1 MRALVVKLSS
11 LGDLFSA
18 MPAVQLVRRHTGAVL
33 EWVTQPEYVSLV
45 RRVRGVERVIA
56 YPRRDFFTAWP
67 AFRRDLRSTPH
78 DLVLDFQGLL
88 KSALVCRLAGGARL
102 IAPSFSREGSSF
114 FLREKA
120 APAPGNP
127 RHAVDLCLDTVR
139 HLRLPVDRV
148 EWGLD
153 FPAVE
158 IPGVPPHIALAP
170 FSRPGRQELAPGML
184 PRTGRVSAPA
194 GKPPPPLPGGRTADR
209 ACRSPRARTRAARV
223 QPLFDATVSRTGGLR
238 PHGPAR
244 HQRFRP
250 YAHGLRQP
258 APASS
263 PSSAPPTPA
272 AWALH
277 GDRLFFFFFFFVILQ
292 SPLFAPADRAG
303 RLQVG
308 DLKWMSCSI
317 RRRFP
322 RRPLHDFPGL
332 TGRAP
337 RSSPGNRPGT
347 ASGQPP
353 GRSGMAGTAGSKG
366 MNRERGRPG

>member
-67 AFRRDLRSTPH
+67 AFRRDLRSSSH
-78 DLVLDFQGLL
+78 ELVLDFQGLL
-88 KSALVCRLAGGARL
+88 KSALVCRLAGGARM

-120 APAPGNP
+120 APAPGDS

-170 FSRPGRQELAPGML
+170 FSRWPAKNWPLERFRELAASLLRETSGTL
-184 PRTGRVSAPA
+184 HLV
-194 GKPPPPLPGGRTADR
+194 GGPADR
-209 ACRSPRARTRAARV
+209 AACEALARELGPRVFNHAG
-223 QPLFDATVSRTGGLR
+223 ATDLPQTGGLLAR
-238 PHGPAR
+238 MDLLVTNDSGPMHMACAAGTRVLALFGPTDAR
-244 HQRFRP
+244 RTGP
-250 YAHGLRQP
+250 Y
-258 APASS
+258 
-263 PSSAPPTPA
+263 
-272 AWALH
+272 
-277 GDRLFFFFFFFVILQ
+277 GDRHTVLQ
-292 SPLFAPADRAG
+292 SPLFTPADADSSAYKS
-303 RLQVG
+303 G
-308 DLKWMSCSI
+308 DLKWMSAI
-317 RRRFP
+317 EP
-322 RRPLHDFPGL
+322 ADVL
-332 TGRAP
+332 RAAL
-337 RSSPGNRPGT
+337 STISP
-347 ASGQPP
+347 A
-353 GRSGMAGTAGSKG
+353 
-366 MNRERGRPG
+366 